1 MKTYQ
6 DPEEQMFAM
15 LMQKFAEEEGRRLI
29 EENER
34 LLNDP
39 SAAVPPELD
48 RKCRELILRAFSGQK
63 HTKKQL

>member
-1 MKTYQ
+1 MKTYK
-6 DPEEQMFAM
+6 DPEEQLFAK
-15 LMQKFAEEEGRRLI
+15 LMQKLAEEEGRRLM

-48 RKCRELILRAFSGQK
+48 RKCRELILRAFSGQE
-63 HTKKQL
+63 HTKKQP